1 MLLIDAV
8 DSGAAVSFVGPLAI
22 EQSRAWCQKTDAA
35 CGGSSIFLVVSG
47 DQGIVG
53 TVQMHWGWA
62 PNQPHRAEITNLMV
76 HRRARGMGVGRRL
89 MGAVETAARQA
100 GVGLLTLD
108 GKQRGVADQLY
119 AKLGWRLAGAIPRFA
134 LDTDGRTPHAS
145 VIYFKDLS
153 EGQAEI

>member
-22 EQSRAWCQKTDAA
+22 EQLRAWCQKTDAA
-35 CGGSSIFLVVSG
+35 CGASSIFLVVSG
-47 DQGIVG
+47 DQGIIG
-53 TVQMHWGWA
+53 TVQMHRGWA

-76 HRRARGMGVGRRL
+76 HRRARGLGVGRRL

-119 AKLGWRLAGAIPRFA
+119 AKLG
-134 LDTDGRTPHAS
+134 
-145 VIYFKDLS
+145 
-153 EGQAEI
+153 